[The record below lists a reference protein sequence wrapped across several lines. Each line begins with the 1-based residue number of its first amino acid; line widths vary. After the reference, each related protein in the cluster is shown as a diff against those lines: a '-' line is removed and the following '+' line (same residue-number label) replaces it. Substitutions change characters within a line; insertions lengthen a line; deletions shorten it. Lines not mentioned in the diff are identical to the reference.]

1 MKVLAIWK
9 VPAQSTG
16 AFKQEMRKKVK
27 RQDSPATLLNTLAG
41 FNYFYETE
49 ESFGDITEET
59 ALRIAND
66 NLLNISTFHD
76 IFKQKKEQQEE
87 IEKLLR
93 NTSKEVLKHFRDI
106 NQLLAVWQELESDI
120 KNTQYPSCA
129 PDWFY
134 PYINAL

>member
-16 AFKQEMRKKVK
+16 TFKQEMRRKVK

-59 ALRIAND
+59 ALRIAKN
-66 NLLNISTFHD
+66 NQLNISNFMEGK
-76 IFKQKKEQQEE
+76 IWQQKE
-87 IEKLLR
+87 IEKSLR
-93 NTSKEVLKHFRDI
+93 NSSSEVLKHFRDI
-106 NQLLAVWQELESDI
+106 NHLLAVWQELESEI

-134 PYINAL
+134 PYINSLS

>member
-16 AFKQEMRKKVK
+16 TFKQEMRRKVK

-49 ESFGDITEET
+49 EGFGDITEET
-59 ALRIAND
+59 ALRIAKN
-66 NLLNISTFHD
+66 NQLNISNFMEGK
-76 IFKQKKEQQEE
+76 IWQQKE
-87 IEKLLR
+87 IEKSIR
-93 NTSKEVLKHFRDI
+93 NTSSEVLKHFRDI
-106 NQLLAVWQELESDI
+106 NHLLAVWQELEGEI

-134 PYINAL
+134 PYINSLS

>member
-16 AFKQEMRKKVK
+16 YFKQEMRKKGI
-27 RQDSPATLLNTLAG
+27 RQDSPATLMNTLAG

-59 ALRIAND
+59 ALRIAKN
-66 NLLNISTFHD
+66 NLLNISNFMEYK
-76 IFKQKKEQQEE
+76 IEQQKE
-87 IEKLLR
+87 IENILR
-93 NTSKEVLKHFRDI
+93 NASKEVLKHFRDI
-106 NQLLAVWQELESDI
+106 NHLLAVWQELESDI

-134 PYINAL
+134 PYVNSL